1 MDIRIALAG
10 NPNCGKTT
18 LFNALTG
25 SNQYVGNWPGV
36 TVEKKEGK
44 MKKHEGVT
52 VTDLPGIYSLSPYT
66 PEEIVAR
73 NYLVDERPD
82 VILNIVDGTS
92 LERSLYLTTQLIDL
106 GIPVVIA
113 INMMDVVEKNG
124 DLINTE
130 ELSKRL
136 GCRVVVMSALKEN
149 GIMEAA
155 EVALGV
161 SMGEKTI
168 PRHVFSGEVE
178 HALAHIEEV
187 TVHDLPDE
195 EQRWYAIKL
204 FERDEKVLEKMGLS
218 DEIREHI
225 EKDIKAV
232 EKQMED
238 DSDAIII
245 NERYNYITTVVRSC
259 YVKKNEGK
267 PTVSDRIDRVVTG
280 RILGLPVFAVIMFV
294 VYRVSMAGPG
304 AKAADWVN
312 NVFFVQVSRYAE
324 DLLDILNVSSAG
336 AGAVVRGLVLDGIV
350 AGVGAV
356 LGFLPQ
362 LAILFLMLSFLE
374 ACGYMSRIAFVLDR
388 VFRRFGLSGKSFIPI
403 LVGTGCS
410 VPGIMASRTIESEND
425 RRMTIITTSFMPC
438 GAKIPFIGL
447 MAGAVFGGN
456 AWVATGAYLIGMAA
470 IMVSGVMLKK
480 TKPFS
485 GDPAPFVMELP
496 SYHMPTMKSIFFATW
511 ERVWSFV
518 KKAGTIILISTV
530 IVWFAAHFGFRES
543 GFGMLETD
551 ELGMSLLANLG
562 SLISWIFTPLG
573 WGSWQAVVASVTGLA
588 GKENI
593 VGTMNILYGPDEV
606 VYSNLASAFTPLAGL
621 SFLVFN
627 LLCAPCFAAIGAIR
641 REMNSAA
648 WTWFAILYQ
657 CGFAYAVSLM
667 IFQIGRFFAGE
678 PEKAGLVAAIVVLV
692 FILFMLFRPSK
703 GSPRKKSCS
712 GCALSDTCQ
721 K

>member
-1 MDIRIALAG
+1 
-10 NPNCGKTT
+10 
-18 LFNALTG
+18 
-25 SNQYVGNWPGV
+25 
-36 TVEKKEGK
+36 
-44 MKKHEGVT
+44 
-52 VTDLPGIYSLSPYT
+52 
-66 PEEIVAR
+66 
-73 NYLVDERPD
+73 
-82 VILNIVDGTS
+82 
-92 LERSLYLTTQLIDL
+92 
-106 GIPVVIA
+106 
-113 INMMDVVEKNG
+113 
-124 DLINTE
+124 
-130 ELSKRL
+130 
-136 GCRVVVMSALKEN
+136 
-149 GIMEAA
+149 
-155 EVALGV
+155 
-161 SMGEKTI
+161 
-168 PRHVFSGEVE
+168 
-178 HALAHIEEV
+178 
-187 TVHDLPDE
+187 
-195 EQRWYAIKL
+195 
-204 FERDEKVLEKMGLS
+204 
-218 DEIREHI
+218 
-225 EKDIKAV
+225 
-232 EKQMED
+232 
-238 DSDAIII
+238 
-245 NERYNYITTVVRSC
+245 
-259 YVKKNEGK
+259 
-267 PTVSDRIDRVVTG
+267 
-280 RILGLPVFAVIMFV
+280 
-294 VYRVSMAGPG
+294 
-304 AKAADWVN
+304 
-312 NVFFVQVSRYAE
+312 
-324 DLLDILNVSSAG
+324 
-336 AGAVVRGLVLDGIV
+336 
-350 AGVGAV
+350 
-356 LGFLPQ
+356 
-362 LAILFLMLSFLE
+362 
-374 ACGYMSRIAFVLDR
+374 
-388 VFRRFGLSGKSFIPI
+388 
-403 LVGTGCS
+403 
-410 VPGIMASRTIESEND
+410 MASRTIESEND